1 MMGVERWRDMN
12 KKNETWKKIREYAL
26 ITVASVFYGM
36 GVSLFLDPN
45 NISSGGITGV
55 AMILSRILPLK
66 TGTLYFL
73 INIPILAVGTWK
85 FGFRFLVKTI
95 YAVFATSLF
104 VNYFVEYGA
113 VSDDVLVNAAAGG
126 ILVAL
131 GVGLI
136 FRTGAATGGVDVIA
150 KLLRLRFR
158 HLKAGFLMMVFDI
171 LVVAASGVLWHDMNR
186 TMYALLSVF
195 VCDRAIDFVVYGGN
209 GAKLC
214 YIITDHHKAITDR
227 ILAELSIGCTFLKG
241 RGAWTGKEKEVV
253 LVVVQKRLSPMVEQ
267 IVKEE
272 DPYAFLIESFATEIY
287 GEGYQDLNTPDVI

>member
-1 MMGVERWRDMN
+1 MTRDI
-12 KKNETWKKIREYAL
+12 KKTINGYVQ
-26 ITVASVFYGM
+26 ITIASVFYGM

-55 AMILSRILPLK
+55 AMILSRIMPLK

-73 INIPILAVGTWK
+73 INIPILAAGTWK

-95 YAVFATSLF
+95 YAVFATSVF
-104 VNYFVEYGA
+104 VNFFAAYGA
-113 VSDDVLVNAAAGG
+113 LSDDILVNAMAGG

-131 GVGLI
+131 GVGLV

-214 YIITDHHKAITDR
+214 YIITDHHKAIIERLMT
-227 ILAELSIGCTFLKG
+227 ELEVGCTLLKG
-241 RGAWTGKEKEVV
+241 QGAWTKKEKEVI
-253 LVVVQKRLSPMVEQ
+253 LVVVQKRMSPRVEQ

-272 DPYAFLIESFATEIY
+272 DKLAFLIESYASEIY
-287 GEGYQDLNTPDVI
+287 GEGYLDLNTPDVI